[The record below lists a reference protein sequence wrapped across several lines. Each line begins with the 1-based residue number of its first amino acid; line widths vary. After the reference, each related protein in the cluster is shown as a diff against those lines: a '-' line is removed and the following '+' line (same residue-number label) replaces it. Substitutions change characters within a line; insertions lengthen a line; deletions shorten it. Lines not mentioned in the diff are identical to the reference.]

1 MTEEQARQLDD
12 IFRSRVPSG
21 LREDAIGVVGT
32 NLFWR
37 RMVAFRPL
45 LFFRRITKMR
55 NVFFL
60 TCCVIAVFALIGCS
74 QGSPG
79 PVTTDEDEILEY
91 ERRLNEG
98 EGEGDEE
105 IEF

>member
-1 MTEEQARQLDD
+1 
-12 IFRSRVPSG
+12 
-21 LREDAIGVVGT
+21 
-32 NLFWR
+32 
-37 RMVAFRPL
+37 
-45 LFFRRITKMR
+45 MR
-55 NVFFL
+55 NL
-60 TCCVIAVFALIGCS
+60 ILPICCAIAMFAVMGCS

-105 IEF
+105 IEY

>member
-1 MTEEQARQLDD
+1 
-12 IFRSRVPSG
+12 
-21 LREDAIGVVGT
+21 
-32 NLFWR
+32 
-37 RMVAFRPL
+37 
-45 LFFRRITKMR
+45 MR